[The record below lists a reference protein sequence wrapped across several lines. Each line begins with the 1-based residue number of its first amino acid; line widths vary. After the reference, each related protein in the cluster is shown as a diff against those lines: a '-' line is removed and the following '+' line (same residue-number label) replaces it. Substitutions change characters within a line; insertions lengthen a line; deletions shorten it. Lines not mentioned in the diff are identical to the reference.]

1 MIVTTNGTRQTG
13 PARLRGLVR
22 MPLVQHKGRRHRAH
36 RLLLRYL
43 CLRQGSSAAKA
54 QGAIRRVE
62 IDPLRQVP
70 VRVMN
75 DFNNTLA
82 NQILR
87 IGQPA
92 SPFNRCVISCGP
104 CAHEYQPPTFSFT
117 VSSKNGSIHITIV
130 LRFNLVPIDV
140 LEDIFYISPFR

>member
-36 RLLLRYL
+36 RPLLRHL
-43 CLRQGSSAAKA
+43 CLRQRSSAAKA

-70 VRVMN
+70 VLN
-75 DFNNTLA
+75 DFSSTLA

-92 SPFNRCVISCGP
+92 SPFNRHVISCGP
-104 CAHEYQPPTFSFT
+104 CAHDYQPPTFSFT